1 MELWWKKEKKKKT
14 EREKKK
20 KKEKMRNS
28 FRKYVFFFPPF
39 LFPFL
44 RVGKKKVGIEKI
56 ITRIE
61 QIKQPS

>member
-1 MELWWKKEKKKKT
+1 
-14 EREKKK
+14 
-20 KKEKMRNS
+20 MRNS